1 VSGFSFEPG
10 FLAIVHSGGRYLRH
24 LDSLIYVLVDDPQ
37 AGAEQQPSS
46 PFASETVLRM
56 PDGQTCTIPEPR
68 TVSFQWAD
76 DLGLLVVMAQGR
88 RAFYNL
94 HHVESFSAAQC

>member
-1 VSGFSFEPG
+1 MH
-10 FLAIVHSGGRYLRH
+10 AGGRYFRH
-24 LDSLIYVLVDDPQ
+24 LDSLIYVRVHDPQ
-37 AGAEQQPSS
+37 AAADPPPPV

-56 PDGQTCTIPEPR
+56 PDGQTSLIPEPR

-76 DLGLLVVMAQGR
+76 DLGLLVVIAQGG

-94 HHVESFSAAQC
+94 HYVESFSAAQG